1 MSIDENHVM
10 TALNSVTS
18 QLSDDAIWRILE
30 IIASEIDDVDDKE
43 LFIQLD

>member
-18 QLSDDAIWRILE
+18 QLSDEAIWRILE
-30 IIASEIDDVDDKE
+30 IIASEIDDIDDKE
-43 LFIQLD
+43 LSIQLD